1 MTRRISNRT
10 RVAGSALVATA
21 ALVGAQACSVDS
33 PLGGDSTEEAPVT
46 SQVADLSEP
55 TFTPFTEAPAI
66 TNREDVISAME
77 AEYPPLLRE
86 AGIGGTVRVY
96 FFIDE
101 TGRVGDLR
109 VDESSGHEALDLAA
123 LRVAD
128 VYRFSP
134 ASNRGVA
141 TPVWVSFPI
150 TFRPDA
156 G

>member
-1 MTRRISNRT
+1 M
-10 RVAGSALVATA
+10 
-21 ALVGAQACSVDS
+21 DS
-33 PLGGDSTEEAPVT
+33 PLGRDGTDDTPVT
-46 SQVADLSEP
+46 AEVADLSEP

-66 TNREDVISAME
+66 TNRDEVIAAME

-86 AGIGGTVRVY
+86 AGVGGSVRVY

-101 TGRVGDLR
+101 TGTVGDVRL
-109 VDESSGHEALDLAA
+109 DESSGHEALDLAA

-128 VYRFSP
+128 VYRFRP
-134 ASNRGVA
+134 ASNNGEP